1 MVEMLHVL
9 QIKRPGTFASIDTQ
23 TKRFVLKT
31 KRNKQVYNFFFV
43 IILILFGN
51 YFYIYADGESV
62 DLHVP

>member
-9 QIKRPGTFASIDTQ
+9 QIKRELASIDTQ
-23 TKRFVLKT
+23 KKRFVLKT